1 MESEKP
7 TKPVQAMQMAGG
19 PGGMRQMM
27 GHLMVDNA
35 IRQAIQ
41 HCWMVLP
48 EEERTVDRV
57 EQEIRR
63 LVDRALADLKEDSA
77 AFHYGAGAGD

>member
-1 MESEKP
+1 
-7 TKPVQAMQMAGG
+7 
-19 PGGMRQMM
+19 MRQMM
-27 GHLMVDNA
+27 GPLMVDNA

-41 HCWMVLP
+41 HWMVLP

-63 LVDRALADLKEDSA
+63 LVDRALANLKEDSA
-77 AFHYGAGAGD
+77 AFHFNAGAGD